1 MKWIATCLLVL
12 LTGIALGQQ
21 PQTAAPGIITGN
33 LQDEKQKALANATVQ
48 LIPYKDSAARKQQL
62 TDKEGSFG
70 FTGLAMGY
78 YRLRISYTG
87 FQTLQLDSI
96 YLRTERHD
104 FNLPDLVL
112 HLASS
117 ANLEEVI
124 VFAEKPLIESKEGN
138 ITFNASASALSAGS
152 TANELLK
159 TVPLVSSD
167 ADGKLTVRGKEPR
180 ILIDDK
186 PVQLNAQQLQDLL
199 ESMPGSSIEK
209 IEVMTNPPPQ
219 YANEQGGVINIV
231 TRKGRVGFG
240 GRINVSAGSRG
251 EYSTNTNINYRKNK
265 LAINFLIG
273 AGYNRFNG
281 GGYTNRE
288 NIYTD
293 SSNYFS
299 NVNQFKNR
307 NVRPNTR
314 LSIDYDFDK
323 RNLLNVQLLYNQGI
337 SNNQSWNEYTNR
349 NQFKDIYRLSERNIR
364 SEGKNYNPSLNITY
378 THKGKLPGEQLRIIA
393 GSNYSYNQSDR
404 YFFQEFF
411 NPDHT
416 PNGIDSTQQQFNK
429 SRNNGFTVNIGYDK
443 PLGTKKTYLST
454 GVVLNRSNSHIIQQT
469 NFLKK
474 PDGEFVQS
482 DLLSN
487 DFKFHQTAITY
498 RASARQIIK
507 EGMSVTAGLSFE
519 QTLVAFALTK
529 LADVNNN
536 YNRLL
541 PFVNFNRMWKDRWN
555 LTFAYRRT
563 IRRPGIGEMN
573 PSIDYGDPYN
583 IRFGNPYL
591 KPSLS
596 HNFDVVTGKTTA
608 KFFFNFGVG
617 FNKVEDIYQTI
628 RTLLPDGK
636 TQVTWDN
643 ISNRQEYELSHWGGY
658 TLSKKMRLNYSAS
671 YTYNQYSLYDR
682 TKNRYRNGGSFT
694 SGLNANYIP
703 TDVLNFTGNFTF
715 NRFANPQG
723 LVRWTVSMNIGAQYK
738 FFKKKFIVTVNT
750 IDPFIQQRYRSITY
764 GRNFINESYSTT
776 RTRNYRITLAYTF
789 NRAAKKP
796 AVNKTATPL
805 KVKKPAGN
813 QPQ

>member
-1 MKWIATCLLVL
+1 MKLRTTCLLL
-12 LTGIALGQQ
+12 LMWAGVRAQQ
-21 PQTAAPGIITGN
+21 PLPELPGIITGN
-33 LQDEKQKALANATVQ
+33 LQDDKQKALAAATVQ
-48 LIPYKDSAARKQQL
+48 LIPYKDSSAKRLQL
-62 TDKEGSFG
+62 SDKEGG
-70 FTGLAMGY
+70 FNFTNLPMGY
-78 YRLRISYTG
+78 YRLRVSYTG

-96 YLRTERHD
+96 YLRADRYD
-104 FNLPDLVL
+104 FNMADLVL

-117 ANLEEVI
+117 ASLEEVV
-124 VFAEKPLIESKEGN
+124 VFAEKPLIETKNGN

-152 TANELLK
+152 TASELLK
-159 TVPLVSSD
+159 TVPLVSAD
-167 ADGKLTVRGKEPR
+167 ADGKLTVRGKEPK

-199 ESMPGSSIEK
+199 ESMPGSSVEK

-219 YANEQGGVINIV
+219 YASEQGGVINIV

-240 GRINVSAGSRG
+240 GRLNVSAGSRG
-251 EYSTNTNINYRKNK
+251 EYSANLNINYRKNK

-273 AGYNRFNG
+273 TGYNRFNG
-281 GGYTNRE
+281 GGFTNRE

-299 NVNQFKNR
+299 NINQFKNR

-337 SNNQSWNEYTNR
+337 SKNQSWNEYTNR
-349 NQFKDIYRLSERNIR
+349 NQFKDIYRLSERFLR
-364 SEGKNYNPSLNITY
+364 SEGNSFNPSFNVTY
-378 THKGKLPGEQLRIIA
+378 THKGKAAGEQFRIIA
-393 GSNYSYNQSDR
+393 GSNYSYNQNNR
-404 YFFQEFF
+404 YFFQQFF
-411 NPDHT
+411 NPDYT
-416 PNGIDSTQQQFNK
+416 PNGIDSTQQQFND
-429 SRNNGFTVNIGYDK
+429 SWNNGFSINLGYDK
-443 PLGTKKTYLST
+443 PLRSKKTFVST
-454 GVVLNRSNSHIIQQT
+454 GAVISRSNSHVVQQV

-474 PDGEFVQS
+474 PEEEFVQN

-487 DFKFHQTAITY
+487 DFKFHQTVISY
-498 RASARQIIK
+498 RASARQIVK
-507 EGMSVTAGLSFE
+507 EGMSFTAGASFE
-519 QTLVAFALTK
+519 QTFVAFALTK
-529 LADVNNN
+529 ATDVDNN
-536 YNRLL
+536 YGRFL
-541 PFVNFNRMWKDRWN
+541 PFANFNRMWKDRWN

-573 PSIDYGDPYN
+573 PSIDYADPYN

-608 KFFFNFGVG
+608 KFFFNFGLG
-617 FNKVEDIYQTI
+617 FNKVEDIYQSI

-643 ISNRQEYELSHWGGY
+643 ISNRQEYEMSHWGGY

-703 TDVLNFTGNFTF
+703 KDVMNFTGNFTF

-764 GRNFINESYSTT
+764 GRNFINETYSTT

-796 AVNKTATPL
+796 ASKKIITPV
-805 KVKKPAGN
+805 KVKKQVGN